1 MAHLRKQILG
11 KVSGKFGDIVFR
23 NTKRKNYISSR
34 PVSYNTPM
42 DEMAINRR
50 GRFAISGKFASL
62 ISSVPDL
69 RYFWELEKPADT
81 RLVNYL
87 IKKNFNLVNPD
98 GLSEVVSLTPS
109 LGWIAEIENFEMNDT
124 EINVLTKPLGNRT
137 GIDLEVEK
145 HVRMFAVISLSSPV
159 DIQYDKTMM
168 IPLNS
173 DLKQLSLT
181 DSLSF
186 QIPIT
191 NQIQDLMSKYQKR
204 IILYAFVTYDLE
216 GKPVSYSR
224 TMNKR

>member
-1 MAHLRKQILG
+1 
-11 KVSGKFGDIVFR
+11 
-23 NTKRKNYISSR
+23 
-34 PVSYNTPM
+34 
-42 DEMAINRR
+42 
-50 GRFAISGKFASL
+50 
-62 ISSVPDL
+62 L

-109 LGWIAEIENFEMNDT
+109 LGWIAEIENFETNDT
-124 EINVLTKPLGNRT
+124 EIKVLTKPLRNRT

-145 HVRMFAVISLSSPV
+145 QVRMFAVISLSSPV

-173 DLKQLSLT
+173 DLEQLSLT

>member
-1 MAHLRKQILG
+1 
-11 KVSGKFGDIVFR
+11 
-23 NTKRKNYISSR
+23 
-34 PVSYNTPM
+34 
-42 DEMAINRR
+42 
-50 GRFAISGKFASL
+50 
-62 ISSVPDL
+62 
-69 RYFWELEKPADT
+69 
-81 RLVNYL
+81 
-87 IKKNFNLVNPD
+87 
-98 GLSEVVSLTPS
+98 
-109 LGWIAEIENFEMNDT
+109 
-124 EINVLTKPLGNRT
+124 LTKPLGNRT

-145 HVRMFAVISLSSPV
+145 QVRMFAVISLSSPV

-173 DLKQLSLT
+173 DLEQLSLT